1 MSDSNSL
8 EDKDYLTRT
17 LGEMVAAAANATP
30 SADEYAPALQGDYLH
45 GMLWDLLA
53 YVTMSAAGVA
63 LWSAA
68 APLLAA
74 EHDYDRAAV
83 MNEFLTTL
91 APRVPGL
98 AKKHF
103 EDELERLP
111 RGVQN
116 LLFETPGVLLDT
128 PPDH

>member
-1 MSDSNSL
+1 MAAGNSVG
-8 EDKDYLTRT
+8 DKDYTTRT
-17 LGEMVAAAANATP
+17 LAELLDERASAAP

-45 GMLWDLLA
+45 GMLWDLLT
-53 YVTMSAAGVA
+53 YLTMSAAGVA

-91 APRVPGL
+91 APGYP
-98 AKKHF
+98 A
-103 EDELERLP
+103 
-111 RGVQN
+111 
-116 LLFETPGVLLDT
+116 
-128 PPDH
+128 